1 MRISVLCV
9 LYAALCG
16 VLALNVPRPT
26 APPATLSRRAAVAT
40 TAAAV
45 LLPSASRAE
54 GEEVAWG
61 AQVFAPDLVWQPRT
75 KIVGTQVAKGATP
88 YPTYFI
94 TYLSRFLLNFDESSA
109 QWWALRAAEIPRG
122 LSRAELL
129 ALRQKQFGQF
139 SESVELGTRQFSG
152 AKGSRLLFSL
162 LRSRYGGSQLGKL
175 QIAMLF
181 SLLEDARLQPTEL
194 VARVLGE
201 IDNSTVV
208 LATLSDGGSG
218 YTGEPP
224 LVTVTP
230 PDAEQASGSGG
241 EDAVVRAV
249 TKRTGALRRLELVS
263 GGGGYT
269 VSRPVLTVSPPA
281 GGGRA
286 ATGEAIVNGGR
297 GPVVALKLTDGGSG
311 YADGERIVVTVDPP
325 RDDDDNPIPTGR
337 PAEAEAIAEVC
348 VSSLEVVSGGAGY
361 GLDQRV
367 NVSIAP
373 PQECGGEADGE
384 GAKGAVL
391 LRRVVRGDSFKS
403 IVEERQSN
411 ASPFLYLQPPGSVSE
426 ELLRLLPS
434 ALRPLR
440 RADGSFYVPLARLG
454 RRDAAAV
461 RGGAR
466 IGIGSLSYRGRGPTL
481 GRDPIFGPL
490 GTSPVQRE
498 VALSAKEYLSFA
510 ASGAACTA
518 TVRTLLAPLDVTKTA
533 MQSAPAQYEKLLPS
547 MRALYDVGGVSRLFT
562 AVDVTI
568 VGAAILGGVGFG
580 VNEFLRRFFTEAAG
594 GPGTAALYAIQ
605 ITIGASLT
613 SQVLSSILVCPL
625 EVLRI
630 RAVSA
635 SIEEVAKGGSKGAGG
650 GGGGEGSAADAY
662 KLPGGL
668 LTLWAEG
675 GLGVLYAPLLPLLL
689 RELPFTVAKF
699 LVFDAASQAITA
711 AAPAS
716 QETPAAAAGV
726 ALLAGCLAGIAGAV
740 VSNPADAIL
749 TLAGQQQ
756 QPAAK
761 GGGGGGRGGDEEHA
775 EETGNAAL
783 LATASRLARE
793 EPLALFRGFV
803 PRAVFF
809 GSLIAGQFL
818 LYDYWKQVFRV
829 STNDITLVLDVFA
842 DRMSF
847 YQ

>member
-1 MRISVLCV
+1 
-9 LYAALCG
+9 
-16 VLALNVPRPT
+16 
-26 APPATLSRRAAVAT
+26 
-40 TAAAV
+40 
-45 LLPSASRAE
+45 
-54 GEEVAWG
+54 
-61 AQVFAPDLVWQPRT
+61 
-75 KIVGTQVAKGATP
+75 
-88 YPTYFI
+88 
-94 TYLSRFLLNFDESSA
+94 
-109 QWWALRAAEIPRG
+109 
-122 LSRAELL
+122 
-129 ALRQKQFGQF
+129 
-139 SESVELGTRQFSG
+139 
-152 AKGSRLLFSL
+152 
-162 LRSRYGGSQLGKL
+162 
-175 QIAMLF
+175 MLF

-194 VARVLGE
+194 IARVLGE

-224 LVTVTP
+224 TVTVTP
-230 PDAEQASGSGG
+230 ARRRAGVGLGRRRGGARRPQAHR
-241 EDAVVRAV
+241 RAPPP
-249 TKRTGALRRLELVS
+249 RARP

-297 GPVVALKLTDGGSG
+297 GLVVALKLTDGGSG

-367 NVSIAP
+367 NVLIAP

-411 ASPFLYLQPPGSVSE
+411 ASRSSTC
-426 ELLRLLPS
+426 S
-434 ALRPLR
+434 R
-440 RADGSFYVPLARLG
+440 RARCRRSSCDCCRRRCGRCAAPTAPSTCHSRRLG

-650 GGGGEGSAADAY
+650 GGEGSAADAY

-756 QPAAK
+756 QPAA
-761 GGGGGGRGGDEEHA
+761 GRRRRRRERGDEEHA

-809 GSLIAGQFL
+809 GSLIAGQFCCTTTGS
-818 LYDYWKQVFRV
+818 RCSACRRTTSRSC
-829 STNDITLVLDVFA
+829 STSSRTG
-842 DRMSF
+842 
-847 YQ
+847 

>member
-16 VLALNVPRPT
+16 VLALNV
-26 APPATLSRRAAVAT
+26 PPATLSRRAAVAT

-61 AQVFAPDLVWQPRT
+61 AQVLAPDLVWQPRT
-75 KIVGTQVAKGATP
+75 KIVGTKVAKGATP
-88 YPTYFI
+88 YPTPFI

-122 LSRAELL
+122 LSRDELL

-201 IDNSTVV
+201 IDNATVV
-208 LATLSDGGSG
+208 SATLSAGGSG

-562 AVDVTI
+562 AV
-568 VGAAILGGVGFG
+568 
-580 VNEFLRRFFTEAAG
+580 
-594 GPGTAALYAIQ
+594 
-605 ITIGASLT
+605 
-613 SQVLSSILVCPL
+613 
-625 EVLRI
+625 
-630 RAVSA
+630 SA
-635 SIEEVAKGGSKGAGG
+635 
-650 GGGGEGSAADAY
+650 
-662 KLPGGL
+662 
-668 LTLWAEG
+668 
-675 GLGVLYAPLLPLLL
+675 
-689 RELPFTVAKF
+689 
-699 LVFDAASQAITA
+699 
-711 AAPAS
+711 
-716 QETPAAAAGV
+716 
-726 ALLAGCLAGIAGAV
+726 
-740 VSNPADAIL
+740 
-749 TLAGQQQ
+749 
-756 QPAAK
+756 
-761 GGGGGGRGGDEEHA
+761 
-775 EETGNAAL
+775 
-783 LATASRLARE
+783 
-793 EPLALFRGFV
+793 
-803 PRAVFF
+803 
-809 GSLIAGQFL
+809 
-818 LYDYWKQVFRV
+818 
-829 STNDITLVLDVFA
+829 
-842 DRMSF
+842 
-847 YQ
+847 

>member
-1 MRISVLCV
+1 
-9 LYAALCG
+9 
-16 VLALNVPRPT
+16 
-26 APPATLSRRAAVAT
+26 
-40 TAAAV
+40 
-45 LLPSASRAE
+45 
-54 GEEVAWG
+54 
-61 AQVFAPDLVWQPRT
+61 
-75 KIVGTQVAKGATP
+75 
-88 YPTYFI
+88 
-94 TYLSRFLLNFDESSA
+94 
-109 QWWALRAAEIPRG
+109 
-122 LSRAELL
+122 
-129 ALRQKQFGQF
+129 
-139 SESVELGTRQFSG
+139 
-152 AKGSRLLFSL
+152 
-162 LRSRYGGSQLGKL
+162 
-175 QIAMLF
+175 MLF

-201 IDNSTVV
+201 IDNATVV
-208 LATLSDGGSG
+208 SATLTTGGSG

-249 TKRTGALRRLELVS
+249 LKRTGALRRLELVS

-756 QPAAK
+756 QP
-761 GGGGGGRGGDEEHA
+761 GRQG
-775 EETGNAAL
+775 
-783 LATASRLARE
+783 RR
-793 EPLALFRGFV
+793 R
-803 PRAVFF
+803 R
-809 GSLIAGQFL
+809 
-818 LYDYWKQVFRV
+818 
-829 STNDITLVLDVFA
+829 
-842 DRMSF
+842 
-847 YQ
+847 